1 MVDSISKEITEQNKQ
16 RLVRYLIERTR
27 TGISGRDG
35 QDLEDVVPSR
45 AIFAGV
51 LYPPYPGEAATRAED
66 SRRGTALGLDF
77 RVIPAVADK
86 PVSIRIH
93 PRWSHYFAVFPT
105 WEQTTRSN
113 SPNRELSPED
123 PGGAASEVDDE
134 EPADQK
140 AVGSAAP
147 KPKGALDSTASRRNA
162 LVLPRVFRR
171 IDVAPG
177 GFVADLPSSQSE
189 RRSIAAD
196 ELAGAIRQAK
206 EKIALDPD
214 QWRHLADLTRH
225 QRELNPEK
233 MVTTAADYREA
244 LAAITGEPVTLP
256 PWSVQLLVESRSD
269 TTILG
274 ALRIRVLLAN
284 TTPAWEDGP
293 NDPGLEAREMFDA
306 GLVIE
311 VDGGEVLPFDFLL
324 APKDYRSQAT
334 MPAKG
339 IACTARW
346 DAAQPCRLETDTL
359 PIFEQPLYRTRSD
372 LEVTFQALDSAAAI
386 SELERIGDE
395 MRAYLAVW
403 DQFLSEQA
411 PLQFSTEELEACRR
425 DRNAFQV
432 ETERYELG
440 IEALRRDPRLGMA
453 FRYMNA
459 VFARLSESS
468 GGRIRAWRLFQIG
481 FIVSQLP
488 ALAVRELPDGD
499 SDSYA
504 NALRQAFEEVGV
516 LWFPTGGGKT
526 EAYLG
531 LIATAL
537 IYDRLRGKTRG
548 VCAWM
553 RFPLRMLSLQ
563 QLERLA
569 RVIAKLNEL
578 RAEVSALRVGDP
590 FAIGYF
596 VGQGVTPNNLSAEDM
611 TRYKRNEAM
620 RDEALLLRKCPF
632 CGSAVNIEAIEAS
645 WRLAHVCTNSACFSN
660 TSDSLGS
667 YKGSLPVCI
676 VDTEI
681 YRYLPSVLVGTVD
694 KLAIIG
700 REQRFV
706 HLVRGV
712 SQQCPTHGYTSY
724 DECIERWSTGANCK
738 VAKGRLV
745 RLAPVK
751 DPGPSLLI
759 QDELHLLRAELGVF
773 SGHYEGLLRYLGE
786 RASMP
791 PKVLAATATI
801 EAYDTH
807 AFHLYLSRSRR
818 YPQPSWRQGE
828 SFYATST
835 PAVYRRFYVGVLGHT
850 RGIEEVALRLIGLY
864 WREIR
869 TLLVSPRLAADIM
882 GCPAASDNEVLDT
895 LRLYDLSLAYVNRK
909 ATGGSLIDKVGLAE
923 QLLTPGNLG
932 KLGCA
937 FLTGDQTIKDVGATI
952 DRIERERQATEE
964 SRLDLIAATNLISH
978 GVDLERINMMAIC
991 GMPSHFAEYVQASS
1005 RAARSH
1011 PGLIWLC
1018 HKASDPRELSQYEF
1032 FPAIHENLDRLIEPV
1047 AVNRFASFAPQK
1059 TLPGLVSALLLCD
1072 LTPSLYGSKISR
1084 PLDHVPTLRKALGI
1098 DATGTGKAEF
1108 GCIDQV
1114 ELLAALERIIGVD
1127 RVRFPASE
1135 SQVEVAKRQVEE
1147 TFGDIMGAIGRTMES
1162 RLKDVVNPITSFRD
1176 VDEGIDFGSFDS
1188 SDLAPRLRSR

>member
-1 MVDSISKEITEQNKQ
+1 
-16 RLVRYLIERTR
+16 
-27 TGISGRDG
+27 
-35 QDLEDVVPSR
+35 
-45 AIFAGV
+45 
-51 LYPPYPGEAATRAED
+51 
-66 SRRGTALGLDF
+66 
-77 RVIPAVADK
+77 
-86 PVSIRIH
+86 
-93 PRWSHYFAVFPT
+93 
-105 WEQTTRSN
+105 
-113 SPNRELSPED
+113 
-123 PGGAASEVDDE
+123 
-134 EPADQK
+134 
-140 AVGSAAP
+140 
-147 KPKGALDSTASRRNA
+147 
-162 LVLPRVFRR
+162 
-171 IDVAPG
+171 
-177 GFVADLPSSQSE
+177 
-189 RRSIAAD
+189 
-196 ELAGAIRQAK
+196 
-206 EKIALDPD
+206 
-214 QWRHLADLTRH
+214 
-225 QRELNPEK
+225 
-233 MVTTAADYREA
+233 
-244 LAAITGEPVTLP
+244 
-256 PWSVQLLVESRSD
+256 
-269 TTILG
+269 
-274 ALRIRVLLAN
+274 
-284 TTPAWEDGP
+284 
-293 NDPGLEAREMFDA
+293 
-306 GLVIE
+306 
-311 VDGGEVLPFDFLL
+311 
-324 APKDYRSQAT
+324 

-346 DAAQPCRLETDTL
+346 DAAEPCRLETDTL
-359 PIFEQPLYRTRSD
+359 PVFEQPLYRTRKD
-372 LEVTFQALDSAAAI
+372 LEITFRDLNGPSAI
-386 SELERIGDE
+386 SQLERIGDQ
-395 MRAYLAVW
+395 MRAYLAAW
-403 DQFLSEQA
+403 DEFLAEQA
-411 PLQFSTEELEACRR
+411 PLQFSAEELEACRR
-425 DRNAFQV
+425 DRNEFQV

-440 IEALRRDPRLGMA
+440 IETLRRDPQLAKA

-459 VFARLSESS
+459 VFTRLSESS
-468 GGRIRAWRLFQIG
+468 GGRIQAWRLFQIG

-488 ALAVRELPDGD
+488 ALAVRELSAGESGP
-499 SDSYA
+499 YA
-504 NALRQAFEEVGV
+504 DALRQAFEEVGV

-537 IYDRLRGKTRG
+537 LYDRLRGKTRG
-548 VCAWM
+548 LCAWM

-563 QLERLA
+563 QFERLA

-578 RAEVSALRVGDP
+578 RAEVPVLRVGDP

-596 VGQGVTPNNLSAEDM
+596 VGQGVTPNNLSADDM
-611 TRYKRNEAM
+611 ARYKRNEAM
-620 RDEALLLRKCPF
+620 RAEAMLLRKCPF
-632 CGSAVNIEAIEAS
+632 CGSAVNIEPIEAS
-645 WRLAHVCTNSACFSN
+645 WRLAHVCTNRACFSN
-660 TSDSLGS
+660 TSDTLGP

-706 HLVRGV
+706 HLLRGV
-712 SQQCPTHGYTSY
+712 SQQCPIHGYTSY

-738 VAKGRLV
+738 VTKSRLL
-745 RLAPVK
+745 RLAPIK

-801 EAYDTH
+801 EAYDAH

-835 PAVYRRFYVGVLGHT
+835 PMVNRRFYVGVLGHT

-869 TLLVSPRLAADIM
+869 TLMADPRLAAEIM
-882 GCPAASDNEVLDT
+882 GCPASSDEDVLDA

-909 ATGGSLIDKVGLAE
+909 ATGGSLIEKVSQAERLLA
-923 QLLTPGNLG
+923 PDNLG
-932 KLGCA
+932 RLGCA
-937 FLTGDQTIKDVGATI
+937 LLTGDQTIKDVGATI
-952 DRIERERQATEE
+952 DRVERERQETGEP
-964 SRLDLIAATNLISH
+964 RLNLITATNLISH

-1011 PGLIWLC
+1011 PGLVFLC

-1072 LTPSLYGSKISR
+1072 YTPTLYGSKINR
-1084 PLDHVPTLRKALGI
+1084 PLDHVPTLRKALGLE
-1098 DATGTGKAEF
+1098 ATGTGQAEV
-1108 GCIDQV
+1108 GCVDQAD
-1114 ELLAALERIIGVD
+1114 LLAALERVVGVD
-1127 RVRFPASE
+1127 RVRFPASPG
-1135 SQVEVAKRQVEE
+1135 QVEVAKRQVRE
-1147 TFGDIMGAIGRTMES
+1147 TFSDIMGAIGRTMES
-1162 RLKDVVNPITSFRD
+1162 RLKDVLNPITSFLD

-1188 SDLAPRLRSR
+1188 SDLAPRVRSR